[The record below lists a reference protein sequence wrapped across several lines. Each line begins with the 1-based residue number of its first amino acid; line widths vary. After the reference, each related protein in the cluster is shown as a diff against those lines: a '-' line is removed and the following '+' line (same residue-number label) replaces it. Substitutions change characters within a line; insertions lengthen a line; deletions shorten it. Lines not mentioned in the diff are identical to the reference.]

1 MQRQKDDFL
10 HWVQMHE
17 RAWGDE
23 QYWERPSLEALLRA
37 RVVTFWKPVKQD
49 KHLRYRIRIYESTHE
64 VERYMTRLAFR
75 LSVQTPDEKLS
86 RIYVNRRRVVVKAV
100 RILFSEVEE
109 G

>member
-23 QYWERPSLEALLRA
+23 RYRDRPSLEDILQAA
-37 RVVTFWKPVKQD
+37 VVTFWKPVKQE
-49 KHLRYRIRIYESTHE
+49 KHLRYRIRIYPNTHE

-75 LSVQTPDEKLS
+75 LSVALPDERLA
-86 RIYVNRRRVVVKAV
+86 RIYVQRRRVVVKAV
-100 RILFSEVEE
+100 RILFGEAEDE
-109 G
+109 